1 MDWAKKEAFFSA
13 KVPFEEMESP
23 QIGRFK
29 VYGLTVGEKD
39 EFENTTLKLEGK
51 RTFRLANARAQ
62 LMLNCVRDKNGVR
75 LFDEADM
82 GRLLAMPALTAEP
95 IIDCARRLSGMNA
108 GELEELVKNSPTD
121 PGPKSGD
128 SATG

>member
-39 EFENTTLKLEGK
+39 EFENTTLKMEGK

-62 LMLNCVRDKNGVR
+62 LILNCVRDKNGVR

-82 GRLLAMPALTAEP
+82 GRLLAMPAAVAEP

-108 GELEELVKNSPTD
+108 GEIEEMVKNLPTD